1 MKIALNKDYGGFE
14 ISQKAYERLI
24 ELGVKISKDR
34 TSSSELR
41 IHEYTGEDIE
51 FYGRY
56 SSYLGYNL
64 RTNPLLIQVIEELG
78 DEVTAKEMIKDYTYG
93 KFVDPEAVP
102 DHVNSA
108 LLNGYDEVQ
117 WMMKE
122 CREEFGA

>member
-78 DEVTAKEMIKDYTYG
+78 DEVNTDISCIEIVEIPDDTCYEICDYDGIET
-93 KFVDPEAVP
+93 V
-102 DHVNSA
+102 H
-108 LLNGYDEVQ
+108 
-117 WMMKE
+117 E
-122 CREEFGA
+122 CHESW